1 MQIKGFFCAAPKKM
15 PKAQQIKIAD
25 EKESNLRS
33 LMREMKSV
41 LVAYSGGVDSAYLA
55 LIATQELGDKAHCI
69 TGISPSVSLH
79 QKKEAEEIARKF
91 KFNFETICTD
101 ELENPDYQKNP
112 TNRCYFCKTELYGKL
127 TKIATDKKINHVI
140 DGTNFDD
147 LSDYRPGRIA
157 AEEKSV
163 RSPLIEVGLKKK
175 EIRELSLK
183 HALPSWDKP
192 ASPCLSSR
200 ITHGVP
206 VTIERLSKVER
217 GEKILR
223 EMGFREF
230 RVRVHDEL
238 ARIEIAPEE
247 FEKVLNIEKFKNLS
261 DRFIE
266 IGFRYVTLDLQGY
279 RVGKVKNKK

>member
-1 MQIKGFFCAAPKKM
+1 MAQ
-15 PKAQQIKIAD
+15 AQQIRIAPD
-25 EKESNLRS
+25 ITAEEKELNLRS

-55 LIATQELGDKAHCI
+55 LIATQELGENAQCI
-69 TGISPSVSLH
+69 TGISPSVSEN
-79 QKKEAEEIARKF
+79 QKNEAEEIARQF
-91 KFNFETICTD
+91 KFSFRTIQTD

-127 TKIATDKKINHVI
+127 SKIAEIEKINFVI

-147 LSDYRPGRIA
+147 LGDHRPGRVA

-163 RSPLIEVGLKKK
+163 RSPLIEVGLTKS

-183 HALPSWDKP
+183 HDLPSWDKP

-200 ITHGVP
+200 IAHGVP

-223 EMGFREF
+223 EKGFREF

-238 ARIEIAPEE
+238 ARIELAPEE
-247 FEKVLNIEKFKNLS
+247 LVKALNIETFENLANRFKDL
-261 DRFIE
+261 
-266 IGFRYVTLDLQGY
+266 GFRYVTLDLQGY
-279 RVGKVKNKK
+279 RSGAMNEVQVKK

>member
-1 MQIKGFFCAAPKKM
+1 MAQ
-15 PKAQQIKIAD
+15 AQQIRIAPD
-25 EKESNLRS
+25 ITAEEKELNLRS

-55 LIATQELGDKAHCI
+55 LIATQELGENAQCI
-69 TGISPSVSLH
+69 TGISPSVSEN
-79 QKKEAEEIARKF
+79 QKNEAEEIARQF
-91 KFNFETICTD
+91 KFSFRTIQTD

-127 TKIATDKKINHVI
+127 SKIAEIEKINFVI

-147 LSDYRPGRIA
+147 LGDFRPGRVA

-163 RSPLIEVGLKKK
+163 RSPLIEVGLTKN

-183 HALPSWDKP
+183 HDLPSWDKP

-200 ITHGVP
+200 IAHGVP

-223 EMGFREF
+223 EKGFREF

-238 ARIEIAPEE
+238 ARIELAPEE
-247 FEKVLNIEKFKNLS
+247 LAKALNIETFENLANRFKDL
-261 DRFIE
+261 
-266 IGFRYVTLDLQGY
+266 GFRYVTLDLQGY
-279 RVGKVKNKK
+279 RSGAMNEVQVKK

>member
-1 MQIKGFFCAAPKKM
+1 M

-163 RSPLIEVGLKKK
+163 RSPLIEVGLTKK

-200 ITHGVP
+200 ITQGVR

-238 ARIEIAPEE
+238 ARIEIVPEE
-247 FEKVLNIEKFKNLS
+247 FEKVLNIEIFKTLS
-261 DRFIE
+261 DRFKE

-279 RVGKVKNKK
+279 RSVQKK

>member
-1 MQIKGFFCAAPKKM
+1 MAQ
-15 PKAQQIKIAD
+15 AQQIRTAPDITA
-25 EKESNLRS
+25 EGKELNLRS

-55 LIATQELGDKAHCI
+55 LIATQELGENAHCI
-69 TGISPSVSLH
+69 TGISPSVSEN
-79 QKKEAEEIARKF
+79 QINEAEDIAQRF
-91 KFNFETICTD
+91 KFSFRTIQTD

-127 TKIATDKKINHVI
+127 AKIAETKKINFVI

-147 LSDYRPGRIA
+147 LGDHRPGRIA
-157 AEEKSV
+157 ADEKSV
-163 RSPLIEVGLKKK
+163 RSPLIEVSLTKK

-183 HALPSWDKP
+183 HDLPSWDKP

-200 ITHGVP
+200 IAHGVP
-206 VTIERLSKVER
+206 VTIERLSKIER

-223 EMGFREF
+223 EKGFREF

-238 ARIEIAPEE
+238 ARIELAPEE
-247 FEKVLNIEKFKNLS
+247 LAKVLNIETFENLANRFKDL
-261 DRFIE
+261 
-266 IGFRYVTLDLQGY
+266 GFRYVTLDLQGY
-279 RVGKVKNKK
+279 RSGAMNEVQVKK